1 MQSATFQVAVH
12 AIFFAVLA
20 LFITGSVRAGGV
32 IECNSCASPSAAAI
46 RSGPGLTVI
55 VDFENVQL
63 TAFNVEYDDAQGR
76 WRADATPVPAQI
88 QAAFLRVV
96 ESTLPDTDLLY
107 QQMPDDPRDG
117 ARP

>member
-1 MQSATFQVAVH
+1 MKGYQVAVH
-12 AIFFAVLA
+12 AIFFAALA
-20 LFITGSVRAGGV
+20 LFITGSARAGGV
-32 IECNSCASPSAAAI
+32 IECDTCASPSAAAI

-63 TAFNVEYDDAQGR
+63 TAFNVEHDDVQGC

-107 QQMPDDPRDG
+107 HDDPRDG